1 MIIEILSPIDGLV
14 AYAGRLGRA
23 VFDPPGRFPFH
34 QVGHPRLPRY
44 LWPLEQVFQ
53 PPRFAFGIASPRALI
68 ITASPT
74 SRSRAT
80 PAERVINSECHSLGV
95 TVDKPGITARTR
107 TGYYAQP

>member
-1 MIIEILSPIDGLV
+1 MIDSAGWDAPIAASRNLALYKVLYGLV

-53 PPRFAFGIASPRALI
+53 PPRFAFRIARLGIDNNCFTNFDLSGD
-68 ITASPT
+68 S
-74 SRSRAT
+74 
-80 PAERVINSECHSLGV
+80 
-95 TVDKPGITARTR
+95 
-107 TGYYAQP
+107 

>member
-1 MIIEILSPIDGLV
+1 MLTGGYTFQLLVIELLSPIDGLV

-53 PPRFAFGIASPRALI
+53 PPRFAFGIASLGLDNNRFSKLP
-68 ITASPT
+68 
-74 SRSRAT
+74 RSRAT
-80 PAERVINSECHSLGV
+80 PAERVLSEIAILV
-95 TVDKPGITARTR
+95 RRDKP
-107 TGYYAQP
+107 